1 MNAEARAAL
10 AESLTARVEQF
21 GMRFVISVGI
31 TLILLPTLGW
41 KALAWLGLWIGLQNV
56 EKTWTSR
63 HLAAGTLTQVAPF
76 GLVLIV
82 LNGVWFSAVALAA
95 MLTRQEGAGAIGM
108 IVLAGALMNTGPSTR
123 RSAAAF
129 AATLAPVVPYVAA
142 VPALAWMRGAALVEI
157 CSLAGACVLL
167 VGTAFQLR
175 KFSVRALEGERRANA
190 AKSEFLATV
199 SHEIRTPLNGVLGM
213 AQVMAAGELSEP
225 QRRRLDTLRQSG
237 ETLLLLLNDI
247 LDLSKIEAGKLDLE
261 DADFDLEP
269 LCRSIHAAF
278 APVAAGKSLGLHLEI
293 ADSALGVYRGDSARL
308 RQILF
313 NLLSNAVKFTE
324 RGEVRVSVSRG
335 GRDLCVAVADTGIGI
350 PADRIARL
358 FGKFEQADAST
369 TRRFGGSGLGLAIC
383 NTLTGLMGGTIEVES
398 REGRGS
404 TFRML
409 LPLARIGEAKV
420 PVAGDAPSRPS
431 PRQTGVRVLAAEDN
445 TVNQLVLR
453 ALLEQADADLTIVG
467 DGAEAVEAWRA
478 GEWDVILMDVQMP
491 VMDGPAATRAIRAA
505 EAETGRSATP
515 IVALTA
521 NAMAHQIAEYADAGM
536 DAFVAKPIKVEE
548 LFAAIETAMEH
559 PRQAVPLVAQTGRA
573 ATPRTR

>member
-1 MNAEARAAL
+1 MLRAMNAEARAAL
-10 AESLTARVEQF
+10 AESLTARMEQF
-21 GMRFVISVGI
+21 RMRFVISIGI

-41 KALAWLGLWIGLQNV
+41 KALAWLAVWVALQNV

-63 HLAAGTLTQVAPF
+63 RLAAGTLTQGAPV
-76 GLVLIV
+76 GLVLIA

-95 MLTRQEGAGAIGM
+95 MLTQQAGAGAIGV

-123 RSAAAF
+123 RSTAAF
-129 AATLAPVVPYVAA
+129 VATLAPVVPYVAA
-142 VPALAWMRGAALVEI
+142 VPVLAWMRGATLVEI
-157 CSLAGACVLL
+157 WSLGGACVLL

-225 QRRRLDTLRQSG
+225 QRTRLDTLSQSG

-278 APVAAGKSLGLHLEI
+278 APAAAAKSLGLHLEI

-324 RGEVRVSVSRG
+324 RGDVRVTVSRG
-335 GRDLCVAVADTGIGI
+335 GRHVCISVADTGIGI
-350 PADRIARL
+350 PADRIYRL

-383 NTLTGLMGGTIEVES
+383 HTLAGLMGGTIEVES

-404 TFRML
+404 TFRVL
-409 LPLARIGEAKV
+409 LPLARTGKAQTSTAE
-420 PVAGDAPSRPS
+420 DAPARPG
-431 PRQTGVRVLAAEDN
+431 PHRTGVRVLAAEDN
-445 TVNQLVLR
+445 AVNQLVLR
-453 ALLEQADADLTIVG
+453 ALLEQTGADLTVVG
-467 DGAEAVEAWRA
+467 DGAEALEAWRA

-491 VMDGPAATRAIRAA
+491 VMDGPAAARAIRAA

-521 NAMAHQIAEYADAGM
+521 NAMAHQIAEYAAAGM
-536 DAFVAKPIKVEE
+536 DAFVAKPIKVEQ
-548 LFAAIETAMEH
+548 LFAAIEAAMER
-559 PRQAVPLVAQTGRA
+559 PRETRPAVVRTSGGR
-573 ATPRTR
+573 